1 MIQLLE
7 LRLMPY
13 TACMDTEKA
22 IQLLRDEKIFPSED
36 VLVGAAGTY
45 YGVYREYVDL
55 LLERGISVDWRY
67 YKDGRAWLG
76 KAVKGTRT
84 VCWISLWKGFFR
96 VSFYIA
102 TRLGEEFGKSTV
114 KEEIRE
120 RATQQN
126 PVGKLLPIVVEVTGR
141 HQVTDLMEI
150 VAFKLNFN

>member
-1 MIQLLE
+1 MQLLE

-22 IQLLRDEKIFPSED
+22 IQLLRDEKVFPSED

-55 LLERGISVDWRY
+55 LLDRGISVDWRY
-67 YKDGRAWLG
+67 YRDGRAWLG

-84 VCWISLWKGFFR
+84 VCWISLWEGFFR

-102 TRLGEEFGKSTV
+102 MRLRGEFGKLAIN
-114 KEEIRE
+114 EELLD
-120 RATQQN
+120 RAMRQP

-141 HQVTDLMEI
+141 QQAADLMEI
-150 VAFKLNFN
+150 VAFKLNFK

>member
-1 MIQLLE
+1 M
-7 LRLMPY
+7 
-13 TACMDTEKA
+13 EKA

-45 YGVYREYVDL
+45 YGVYREYVGL
-55 LLERGISVDWRY
+55 LLDRGISVDWHY

-84 VCWISLWKGFFR
+84 VCWISLWEEFFR

-102 TRLGEEFGKSTV
+102 TRLMEEFGKSTV

-141 HQVTDLMEI
+141 QQVVDLMEI
-150 VAFKLNFN
+150 VEFKLLYK